1 MRYKIIIK
9 NRNIH
14 FWCKRKMYSD
24 ESAETNKIAPLKTNI
39 KRGHF
44 ENVVLDA
51 TLTSC
56 PYLFPDTQLYASL
69 TI

>member
-1 MRYKIIIK
+1 
-9 NRNIH
+9 
-14 FWCKRKMYSD
+14 MYSD